1 METIFRKLRRS
12 SSKKKTQVEI
22 DVVDERDWAQ
32 SKTLD
37 LDSMPFSEDLFQYSN
52 DKVHRNKKIV
62 IDNLKREEPSQEDLY
77 GYREHFWNEDNKK
90 YERIKNINIKNEKI
104 GINQREYSSRT
115 NDEITNGSTDYVNN
129 YYIQKKKTETDDFI
143 YQSENKNIEFIY
155 NGLNNYNVGET
166 KEYSDVDEQE
176 GHEEEEI
183 INDENIDDENIDDEN
198 IDDDNINDDNID
210 DENLYDENVY
220 DEHIYDENID
230 DENIDDENIDDE
242 NIDDENIDDENIYDE
257 NIYEENTYEEN
268 VNEENIY
275 DEVIDNEV
283 VDFKIVDNENAD
295 MEEVNMENV
304 DMQYVDE
311 ENMYSEELEKKYI
324 NKENMNDVNVTLS
337 NEKKKEKNILEND
350 ISDIKHKENDNIVVE
365 EEEEYVEEKL
375 DVYTI
380 EEIDKDVE
388 ISNVKGKGRCMF
400 TKKKLDP
407 GSIIFVENPI
417 LIVTPNLNEQLW
429 TYLNK
434 LNDEQNF
441 ELPLKW
447 HYAALCSITMLNDFN
462 YKACLDKWVPEPDKE
477 PDDDVYNVLD
487 KVCEKT
493 SFVNGNKYY
502 YYKNKLIDP
511 KIYSRIIQ
519 VWHYNA
525 FGHHTDNE
533 GLVLYNRISMLAH
546 SCISTAC
553 WHYGEN
559 DSFVLRARIKLN
571 PGDEI
576 TISYLG
582 DDDLYKSSN
591 IRREKL
597 TNWLFVCMCSRC
609 THPVDNCR
617 GFRCSTCGIGTFFI
631 KSEYHDDIPIIT
643 KCNVC
648 LCEITESTAYEYIE
662 YENSYIERL
671 QETDKTDL
679 SDALAVFVQADKI
692 FTQHWIMFQL
702 YTILF
707 EGYRDTSQWE
717 KAIYYQMQRIKYAID
732 VIPRANYVL
741 AWLYEELGEIH
752 ANSINTDILSTEND
766 FTITFE
772 EKKRICSHFLK
783 SIHLLEILCGYSH
796 DYLRDSLNKYYRI
809 DSLTTTDAPQI
820 EE

>member
-12 SSKKKTQVEI
+12 TSKKKTQVEI
-22 DVVDERDWAQ
+22 DAVDERDWAQ

-37 LDSMPFSEDLFQYSN
+37 LDSMPFSEDLFQYYN

-62 IDNLKREEPSQEDLY
+62 RDNLKREEPSQEDLY
-77 GYREHFWNEDNKK
+77 GYKDHFWNEENKK
-90 YERIKNINIKNEKI
+90 YEQIKNRNIKNEKMD
-104 GINQREYSSRT
+104 INQREYSSIT

-129 YYIQKKKTETDDFI
+129 YYIKKKKSETDDFI
-143 YQSENKNIEFIY
+143 YHDENKNNEFIY
-155 NGLNNYNVGET
+155 NGLKNFNVGET

-176 GHEEEEI
+176 EQEEEEI
-183 INDENIDDENIDDEN
+183 IDDENIDDVN
-198 IDDDNINDDNID
+198 
-210 DENLYDENVY
+210 
-220 DEHIYDENID
+220 IYDENID

-242 NIDDENIDDENIYDE
+242 NIDDENIDDINVYDENIDDQNIDYENIDDE
-257 NIYEENTYEEN
+257 NIYEENIYEEK
-268 VNEENIY
+268 VIEEN
-275 DEVIDNEV
+275 DE
-283 VDFKIVDNENAD
+283 
-295 MEEVNMENV
+295 MEEVNMENIDV
-304 DMQYVDE
+304 EYVDE
-311 ENMYSEELEKKYI
+311 EYVDEEELEKKYT
-324 NKENMNDVNVTLS
+324 NNENMNDVIVTLP
-337 NEKKKEKNILEND
+337 NDKNIEKIIVENEITD
-350 ISDIKHKENDNIVVE
+350 MKHEENDNIVVEE

-380 EEIDKDVE
+380 EEIDNDVE

-429 TYLNK
+429 IYLNK

-617 GFRCSTCGIGTFFI
+617 GFRCSTCAMGTFFI
-631 KSEYHDDIPIIT
+631 KSEYQDDIPIVT

-671 QETDKTDL
+671 QETDKNDL
-679 SDALAVFVQADKI
+679 SDALAVYVQADKI

>member
-1 METIFRKLRRS
+1 
-12 SSKKKTQVEI
+12 
-22 DVVDERDWAQ
+22 
-32 SKTLD
+32 
-37 LDSMPFSEDLFQYSN
+37 
-52 DKVHRNKKIV
+52 
-62 IDNLKREEPSQEDLY
+62 
-77 GYREHFWNEDNKK
+77 
-90 YERIKNINIKNEKI
+90 
-104 GINQREYSSRT
+104 
-115 NDEITNGSTDYVNN
+115 
-129 YYIQKKKTETDDFI
+129 
-143 YQSENKNIEFIY
+143 
-155 NGLNNYNVGET
+155 
-166 KEYSDVDEQE
+166 
-176 GHEEEEI
+176 
-183 INDENIDDENIDDEN
+183 
-198 IDDDNINDDNID
+198 
-210 DENLYDENVY
+210 
-220 DEHIYDENID
+220 
-230 DENIDDENIDDE
+230 
-242 NIDDENIDDENIYDE
+242 
-257 NIYEENTYEEN
+257 
-268 VNEENIY
+268 
-275 DEVIDNEV
+275 
-283 VDFKIVDNENAD
+283 
-295 MEEVNMENV
+295 MEE
-304 DMQYVDE
+304 
-311 ENMYSEELEKKYI
+311 K
-324 NKENMNDVNVTLS
+324 
-337 NEKKKEKNILEND
+337 KNILEND

-388 ISNVKGKGRCMF
+388 ISNVKGK
-400 TKKKLDP
+400 
-407 GSIIFVENPI
+407 V
-417 LIVTPNLNEQLW
+417 
-429 TYLNK
+429 
-434 LNDEQNF
+434 
-441 ELPLKW
+441 LP
-447 HYAALCSITMLNDFN
+447 CSMIFN

-591 IRREKL
+591 SRNLNQEKKKKKKEKINLYLFDISFSFIIIVRREKL

-679 SDALAVFVQADKI
+679 LQRYISMGKSNILSNAKNKI
-692 FTQHWIMFQL
+692 C
-702 YTILF
+702 
-707 EGYRDTSQWE
+707 YRCNTKS
-717 KAIYYQMQRIKYAID
+717 KLCFSL
-732 VIPRANYVL
+732 V
-741 AWLYEELGEIH
+741 YEELGEIH